1 MKDYADKNI
10 LIFGGTSE
18 GRILTETLASKGY
31 ACSVCV
37 ATEYGEQVL
46 QQDQALSESLLSRV
60 EIHTGRMDKEQMLT
74 WIREHSFACVIDAT
88 HPYAIA
94 VTENIKQAAEEC
106 NLPYFRLLRSMDE
119 NTETD
124 SFVYKVIYPR
134 QSAIWKRSR
143 ALFFLRPEVRK
154 FRPLQREFPT
164 NPVYMSECCPI
175 QS

>member
-46 QQDQALSESLLSRV
+46 QQDQVLSESLLSRV

-74 WIREHSFACVIDAT
+74 WIREHSFACVIDAL
-88 HPYAIA
+88 Y
-94 VTENIKQAAEEC
+94 
-106 NLPYFRLLRSMDE
+106 LYRSSI
-119 NTETD
+119 D
-124 SFVYKVIYPR
+124 SGYGKY
-134 QSAIWKRSR
+134 
-143 ALFFLRPEVRK
+143 
-154 FRPLQREFPT
+154 
-164 NPVYMSECCPI
+164 
-175 QS
+175 